1 MSERRKSDTIPLGS
15 WVTFCSL
22 AIVIAKML
30 LRGIDR
36 SGVWLFSGGF
46 RCIARDFIAF
56 VAYPR
61 LAALMC
67 VIVTTVGTLITEL
80 GARKTAGLISTIISS
95 TT

>member
-1 MSERRKSDTIPLGS
+1 
-15 WVTFCSL
+15 
-22 AIVIAKML
+22 ML

-46 RCIARDFIAF
+46 RCLSRDFIAF

-67 VIVTTVGTLITEL
+67 VIVTTVGALVITEL
-80 GARKTAGLISTIISS
+80 GARKTAGLISIIISS